1 MNLGIKKLLTA
12 EFFEKFK
19 EILKDENLDA
29 SGLIIDIVDAA
40 NGANLDD
47 VANYID
53 AYKELGVSFSLDD
66 FASYSGSIEALG
78 MLKANRF
85 NVDKRFYKQIFSSK
99 EALETMRMIRYISST
114 FKLDAMIK
122 NIEDESIFEIFLGF
136 GFTRFQGR
144 FFATELSLDE
154 VVKFKFILPS
164 YSDVKDYQNDENY
177 EILYKIVGTKELMYR
192 VINSLKRDNKISLR
206 LKKEIVNYK
215 NNIKKIDVNLAEIL
229 DDIISKEEKEDIVN
243 LAKDAIKLS
252 DSVLKLNGDHNE

>member
-1 MNLGIKKLLTA
+1 MYN
-12 EFFEKFK
+12 

-47 VANYID
+47 VTNYID

-85 NVDKRFYKQIFSSK
+85 NVDKRFCKQIFSSK

-122 NIEDESIFEIFLGF
+122 NIEDKKES
-136 GFTRFQGR
+136 
-144 FFATELSLDE
+144 A
-154 VVKFKFILPS
+154 KFKAVINR
-164 YSDVKDYQNDENY
+164 NDELIRQALSND
-177 EILYKIVGTKELMYR
+177 KEYHKVEFFPN
-192 VINSLKRDNKISLR
+192 VIDF
-206 LKKEIVNYK
+206 
-215 NNIKKIDVNLAEIL
+215 
-229 DDIISKEEKEDIVN
+229 
-243 LAKDAIKLS
+243 
-252 DSVLKLNGDHNE
+252 

>member
-1 MNLGIKKLLTA
+1 MVLLD
-12 EFFEKFK
+12 FK
-19 EILKDENLDA
+19 
-29 SGLIIDIVDAA
+29 
-40 NGANLDD
+40 D
-47 VANYID
+47 V
-53 AYKELGVSFSLDD
+53 
-66 FASYSGSIEALG
+66 
-78 MLKANRF
+78 
-85 NVDKRFYKQIFSSK
+85 
-99 EALETMRMIRYISST
+99 
-114 FKLDAMIK
+114 
-122 NIEDESIFEIFLGF
+122 
-136 GFTRFQGR
+136 

-154 VVKFKFILPS
+154 AVKFKFILPS

-177 EILYKIVGTKELMYR
+177 EIFYKIVGTKELMYR